1 MKIQYNKLRKI
12 LIGKNMN
19 RVQLREAAGV
29 REKQI
34 LRCVFQL
41 HALGTLA
48 NTGLIPKNGG
58 ADCFLDSYSQ

>member
-34 LRCVFQL
+34 LRRRFSITRPWNS
-41 HALGTLA
+41 G
-48 NTGLIPKNGG
+48 
-58 ADCFLDSYSQ
+58 